1 MNHRRVVVTGVGAI
15 TALGLDVN
23 STWRGVTNGENGVR
37 PIDHFDASAF
47 STRFSASLND
57 FSTDGYLEARDAKRM
72 DAFIQYGM
80 VAGIQAMR
88 DSGLEITEE
97 NQDRVGCNVGAGIGG
112 IGLIEK
118 MSLTLNNSSPRK
130 ISPFFV
136 PGSII
141 NMVAG
146 NLHIVN

>member
-1 MNHRRVVVTGVGAI
+1 MNNRRVVVTGVGAI
-15 TALGLDVN
+15 TALGLDVDG
-23 STWRGVTNGENGVR
+23 TWRGVTNGVNGVR

-130 ISPFFV
+130 ISPFR
-136 PGSII
+136 SW
-141 NMVAG
+141 
-146 NLHIVN
+146 LHHQHGGR

>member
-1 MNHRRVVVTGVGAI
+1 MNNRRVVVTGVGAI
-15 TALGLDVN
+15 TALGLDVDT
-23 STWRGVTNGENGVR
+23 TWRGVANGDNGVR
-37 PIDHFDASAF
+37 PIDHFDASTF
-47 STRFSASLND
+47 STRFSASLNN

-72 DAFIQYGM
+72 DTFIQYGM

-130 ISPFFV
+130 ISPFLE
-136 PGSII
+136 
-141 NMVAG
+141 N
-146 NLHIVN
+146 

>member
-1 MNHRRVVVTGVGAI
+1 MNNRRVVVTGVGAI
-15 TALGLDVN
+15 TALGLDVD
-23 STWRGVTNGENGVR
+23 STWHGVTNGVNAVR

-80 VAGIQAMR
+80 VAGIHAMR
-88 DSGLEITEE
+88 DSGLEITEK

-112 IGLIEK
+112 IG
-118 MSLTLNNSSPRK
+118 
-130 ISPFFV
+130 
-136 PGSII
+136 
-141 NMVAG
+141 
-146 NLHIVN
+146 